1 MGRKP
6 SRTPAVDMH
15 QFERDAH
22 GRGFCWVAG
31 IDEAGRGPLAGP
43 VVAAAVLFPP
53 DACIDAVQD
62 SKTLT
67 RKQRESLFGS
77 IVSRSTAVGI
87 GCVEA
92 PVIDR
97 INILRATFWAMELAV
112 RHLDPP
118 PDLLLID
125 GPYRLPLITHQLG
138 IPGGDRRSFSV
149 AAASIVAK
157 VYRDR
162 LMDTYHEMFPKYG
175 FDRHKGYGTAGHL
188 EALRCYGP
196 CPLHRRS
203 FSRVHQECP
212 KGEC

>member
-1 MGRKP
+1 
-6 SRTPAVDMH
+6 MH

-53 DACIDAVQD
+53 DAYIDAVQD